1 MLNTIEN
8 SEVFKKEFTMFSEKI
23 SLIQNETAKKELSS
37 KLNELLKEV
46 RQIDSQHRDI
56 FDKKTIPSTVP
67 ESRTKLMELRR
78 YLDTK
83 LKEFNN

>member
-8 SEVFKKEFTMFSEKI
+8 SQVFKKEFTMFSEKI
-23 SLIQNETAKKELSS
+23 SRIQNETVKKELSS

-56 FDKKTIPSTVP
+56 FDKKTISSTVP
-67 ESRTKLMELRR
+67 ESRTKLMELRKH
-78 YLDTK
+78 LDTR
-83 LKEFNN
+83 LKEFS

>member
-8 SEVFKKEFTMFSEKI
+8 SQVFKKEFTMFSEKI
-23 SLIQNETAKKELSS
+23 SRIQNETVKKELSS

-56 FDKKTIPSTVP
+56 FDKKTISSTVP
-67 ESRTKLMELRR
+67 ESRTKLMEIRR
-78 YLDTK
+78 HLDTR
-83 LKEFNN
+83 LKEFS

>member
-23 SLIQNETAKKELSS
+23 SRIQNESVKKELIS
-37 KLNELLKEV
+37 KLNDLLKEV

-78 YLDTK
+78 HLDTK
-83 LKEFNN
+83 LKEFS

>member
-46 RQIDSQHRDI
+46 RHIDSQHRDI
-56 FDKKTIPSTVP
+56 FNKHTIPSTIP
-67 ESRTKLMELRR
+67 ESRSKLVELRR
-78 YLDTK
+78 YLDTR
-83 LKEFNN
+83 LQEFS

>member
-8 SEVFKKEFTMFSEKI
+8 SEVFKKEFTTFSEKI
-23 SLIQNETAKKELSS
+23 SRIQNETVKKELSS

-56 FDKKTIPSTVP
+56 FDKKTISSTVP
-67 ESRTKLMELRR
+67 ESRTKLMEIRR
-78 YLDTK
+78 HLDTR
-83 LKEFNN
+83 LKEFS

>member
-8 SEVFKKEFTMFSEKI
+8 SEVFKKEFTTFSEKI
-23 SLIQNETAKKELSS
+23 SRIQNEAVKKELNS

-56 FDKKTIPSTVP
+56 FDKKTISSTVP

-78 YLDTK
+78 HLDTR
-83 LKEFNN
+83 LKEFS

>member
-23 SLIQNETAKKELSS
+23 SRIQNETVKKELSS
-37 KLNELLKEV
+37 KLNDLLKEV

-56 FDKKTIPSTVP
+56 FDKKTIASTVP
-67 ESRTKLMELRR
+67 ESRTKLMEFRR
-78 YLDTK
+78 HLDTK
-83 LKEFNN
+83 LKEFS

>member
-8 SEVFKKEFTMFSEKI
+8 SEVFKKEFHMFSEKI
-23 SLIQNETAKKELSS
+23 SLIQNETVKKELSL

-46 RQIDSQHRDI
+46 RHIDGQHQDI

-67 ESRTKLMELRR
+67 ESRSKLMELRR
-78 YLDTK
+78 YLDTR
-83 LKEFNN
+83 LKEFS

>member
-8 SEVFKKEFTMFSEKI
+8 SEVFKKEFRMFSEKI
-23 SLIQNETAKKELSS
+23 SSIKDEHTKKELSL

-46 RQIDSQHRDI
+46 RLIDSQHRDI

-67 ESRTKLMELRR
+67 ESRSKLMEIRR
-78 YLDTK
+78 YLDQR
-83 LKEFNN
+83 LKEFS

>member
-8 SEVFKKEFTMFSEKI
+8 SEVFKKEFTIFSEKI
-23 SLIQNETAKKELSS
+23 SRIQNETVKKELSS

-56 FDKKTIPSTVP
+56 FDKKTISSTVP
-67 ESRTKLMELRR
+67 ESRTKLMEIRR
-78 YLDTK
+78 HLDTR
-83 LKEFNN
+83 LKEFS

>member
-8 SEVFKKEFTMFSEKI
+8 SEVFKKEFTTFSEKI
-23 SLIQNETAKKELSS
+23 SRIQNETVKKELSS

-56 FDKKTIPSTVP
+56 FDKKTILSTVP

-78 YLDTK
+78 HLDTK
-83 LKEFNN
+83 LKEFS

>member
-8 SEVFKKEFTMFSEKI
+8 SEVFKKEFQMFSEKI
-23 SLIQNETAKKELSS
+23 SRIQNESVKKELIS
-37 KLNELLKEV
+37 KLNDLLKEV

-78 YLDTK
+78 FLDTR
-83 LKEFNN
+83 LKEFS

>member
-8 SEVFKKEFTMFSEKI
+8 SEVFKKEFYMFSERI
-23 SLIQNETAKKELSS
+23 LRIQDETVKKELSS

-46 RQIDSQHRDI
+46 RQIDSQHRDS
-56 FDKKTIPSTVP
+56 FDKKTVSSTVP

-78 YLDTK
+78 YLDTR
-83 LKEFNN
+83 LKEVN

>member
-8 SEVFKKEFTMFSEKI
+8 SEVFKKEFQMFSEKI
-23 SLIQNETAKKELSS
+23 SRIQNESVKKELIS
-37 KLNELLKEV
+37 KLNDLLKEV

-83 LKEFNN
+83 LKEFS

>member
-8 SEVFKKEFTMFSEKI
+8 SQVFKKESTMFSEKI
-23 SLIQNETAKKELSS
+23 SRIQNETVKKELSS

-56 FDKKTIPSTVP
+56 FDKKTISSTVP
-67 ESRTKLMELRR
+67 ESRSKLMELRR
-78 YLDTK
+78 HLDTR
-83 LKEFNN
+83 LKEFS

>member
-8 SEVFKKEFTMFSEKI
+8 SQVFKNEFQMFSEKI
-23 SLIQNETAKKELSS
+23 SRIQDETAKKELSS

-78 YLDTK
+78 YLDTR
-83 LKEFNN
+83 LKEFNR

>member
-23 SLIQNETAKKELSS
+23 SRIQNETVKKELSL
-37 KLNELLKEV
+37 KLNDLLIEV

-56 FDKKTIPSTVP
+56 FDKKTISSTVP

-78 YLDTK
+78 HLDTK
-83 LKEFNN
+83 LKEFS

>member
-8 SEVFKKEFTMFSEKI
+8 SEIFKKEFTTFSEKI
-23 SLIQNETAKKELSS
+23 SRIQNETVKKELSS

-56 FDKKTIPSTVP
+56 FDKKTISSTVP
-67 ESRTKLMELRR
+67 ESRSKLMELCRH
-78 YLDTK
+78 LDTR
-83 LKEFNN
+83 LKEFS

>member
-8 SEVFKKEFTMFSEKI
+8 SEVFKKEFQMFNEKI
-23 SLIQNETAKKELSS
+23 SQIQNETIKKELSS
-37 KLNELLKEV
+37 KLNELLREV
-46 RQIDSQHRDI
+46 RLIDSQHRDI

-67 ESRTKLMELRR
+67 ESRSKLMELRR

-83 LKEFNN
+83 LKEFS

>member
-8 SEVFKKEFTMFSEKI
+8 SEVFRKEFQMFSEKI
-23 SLIQNETAKKELSS
+23 SRIQNESVKKELIS
-37 KLNELLKEV
+37 KLNDLLKEV

-78 YLDTK
+78 HLDTK
-83 LKEFNN
+83 LKEFS

>member
-8 SEVFKKEFTMFSEKI
+8 SEVFKKEFQMFSEKI
-23 SLIQNETAKKELSS
+23 SRIQNESVKKELIS
-37 KLNELLKEV
+37 KLNDLLREV

-78 YLDTK
+78 HLDTK
-83 LKEFNN
+83 LKEFS

>member
-8 SEVFKKEFTMFSEKI
+8 SEIFKKEFTTFSEKI
-23 SLIQNETAKKELSS
+23 SRIQNETVKKELIS
-37 KLNELLKEV
+37 KLNERLKEV

-56 FDKKTIPSTVP
+56 FDKKTISSTVP

-78 YLDTK
+78 HLDTR
-83 LKEFNN
+83 LKEFY

>member
-8 SEVFKKEFTMFSEKI
+8 SEVFKKEFYMFSEKI
-23 SLIQNETAKKELSS
+23 SRVQDETAKKELSS

-56 FDKKTIPSTVP
+56 FDKQTIPSTVP

-78 YLDTK
+78 YLDTR
-83 LKEFNN
+83 LKEFN

>member
-8 SEVFKKEFTMFSEKI
+8 SEVFKKEFYMFSEKI
-23 SLIQNETAKKELSS
+23 SRVQDETAKKELSS
-37 KLNELLKEV
+37 KLNKLLKEV

-56 FDKKTIPSTVP
+56 FDKQTIPSTVP

-78 YLDTK
+78 YLDTR
-83 LKEFNN
+83 LKEFN

>member
-8 SEVFKKEFTMFSEKI
+8 SEVFKKEFYMFSEKI
-23 SLIQNETAKKELSS
+23 SRVQDETAKKELSS

-56 FDKKTIPSTVP
+56 FDKQTIPSTVP

-78 YLDTK
+78 YLDTR
-83 LKEFNN
+83 LKEFNW

>member
-1 MLNTIEN
+1 MLNSIEN
-8 SEVFKKEFTMFSEKI
+8 SEVFKKEFYMFSEKI
-23 SLIQNETAKKELSS
+23 SLIQNETAKQELSS

-46 RQIDSQHRDI
+46 RYLDSQHMDI

-67 ESRTKLMELRR
+67 ESRTRLMELRR
-78 YLDTK
+78 YLDTR

>member
-8 SEVFKKEFTMFSEKI
+8 SEIFKKEFTTFSEKI
-23 SLIQNETAKKELSS
+23 SRIQNETVKKELSS

-56 FDKKTIPSTVP
+56 FDKKTISSTVP
-67 ESRTKLMELRR
+67 ESRSKLMELRR
-78 YLDTK
+78 HLDTR
-83 LKEFNN
+83 LKEFS

>member
-1 MLNTIEN
+1 MLTTIEN
-8 SEVFKKEFTMFSEKI
+8 SEVFKKEFRMFSEKI
-23 SLIQNETAKKELSS
+23 SRIQNETVKKELSS

-56 FDKKTIPSTVP
+56 FDKKTILSTVP

-78 YLDTK
+78 HLDTR
-83 LKEFNN
+83 LKEFS